1 MESSSHLN
9 FCPAPQLEI
18 SAGDSDNLI
27 TVTLSNEDH
36 TLGNSLRWILMK
48 KFALPFRFLLI
59 EVKIIQ
65 LLIHLFLAIS
75 PEVDFCG
82 YSVPHP
88 SEPKMNVRI
97 QTKDGTC
104 PRTPAR
110 VLISFVVVRVLMVCV
125 LFGAGKP
132 SVEAL
137 RKGLNDLVS
146 IAEYTLGTF
155 QSEFQMF
162 VDSNGITEDGSEAS
176 EMEE

>member
-1 MESSSHLN
+1 
-9 FCPAPQLEI
+9 
-18 SAGDSDNLI
+18 
-27 TVTLSNEDH
+27 
-36 TLGNSLRWILMK
+36 
-48 KFALPFRFLLI
+48 
-59 EVKIIQ
+59 
-65 LLIHLFLAIS
+65 
-75 PEVDFCG
+75 
-82 YSVPHP
+82 
-88 SEPKMNVRI
+88 MNVRI

-110 VLISFVVVRVLMVCV
+110 VLIGFVVVRVLMVCV

-162 VDSNGITEDGSEAS
+162 VDSNEITEDGSEAS

>member
-1 MESSSHLN
+1 MESGPSVTLDPYDED
-9 FCPAPQLEI
+9 FKKLEI

-48 KFALPFRFLLI
+48 N
-59 EVKIIQ
+59 
-65 LLIHLFLAIS
+65 

-97 QTKDGTC
+97 QTKD
-104 PRTPAR
+104 
-110 VLISFVVVRVLMVCV
+110 
-125 LFGAGKP
+125 GKP

-162 VDSNGITEDGSEAS
+162 VDSNDITEDGSEAS